1 VGHHS
6 FQIKLE
12 QQWRLSVG
20 LSPTMYYLIFLYFS
34 FSSLPVLALY
44 RLFFHPLHKYPGP
57 SLAALT
63 NWYEA
68 YYNIVKGGGLV
79 AEIERLHKLHGP
91 VIRVGPNTLHF
102 NYRQAYHDI
111 YSHGSALVKDREFY
125 SAMGAHAPQSSFSFC
140 DPEVA
145 KQRRG
150 LLQPLFSRKAVM
162 SLEYTIQQK
171 IDKLLAILN
180 KNYNSSSTALSIDV
194 AYRALTTDI
203 ITSYCFAESSDILGS
218 PGLSHPILRG
228 VHEAVKKVWLQR
240 HLPFFVTFILSVPR
254 TLILWLL
261 PEFEGY
267 FKMKAGYE
275 RQVDCFLNN
284 PEALS
289 TIAEHETIFHHLLEP
304 KNQERPSRS
313 SLLDE
318 AYILVGAGGDTV
330 GNACTIGT
338 FYALKYPSI
347 HQRLKEE
354 LEEVWFDKDRP
365 MSYATLEKLPYL
377 TAFIKEVLRFS
388 TGVVHPLPRVVGP
401 STPKI
406 GGLKIPSGTIV
417 EMSTTFLHMNPDV
430 FSDPHTFNPDR
441 WLVEDTNQ
449 MMLDLAPFS
458 KGPRMCLGMNLAWC
472 ELYLIFGNI
481 FRRLDLKL
489 FVTEDMIDNFVEN
502 CEDYFFSPMG
512 ERL

>member
-1 VGHHS
+1 
-6 FQIKLE
+6 
-12 QQWRLSVG
+12 
-20 LSPTMYYLIFLYFS
+20 MYYLIFLYFS
-34 FSSLPVLALY
+34 FSSLLVLALY
-44 RLFFHPLHKYPGP
+44 RLFFHPLCKYPGP
-57 SLAALT
+57 ILAALT
-63 NWYEA
+63 SWYEA
-68 YYNIVKGGGLV
+68 YPNIVKGGGLV
-79 AEIERLHKLHGP
+79 AELERLHKLHGP

-111 YSHGSALVKDREFY
+111 YTHGSTLVKDREFY
-125 SAMGAHAPQSSFSFC
+125 SAIGVHAPQSSLIFC

-150 LLQPLFSRKAVM
+150 LLQPLFSRRAVM

-180 KNYNSSSTALSIDV
+180 DDYNSSSMAVSMAV

-203 ITSYCFAESSDILGS
+203 ITSYCFAESSNILES
-218 PGLSHPILRG
+218 HGLSHPTLRG
-228 VHEAVKKVWLQR
+228 IEQAVKKAWFQR
-240 HLPFFVTFILSVPR
+240 HFPFFVTFILNVPQ

-267 FKMKAGYE
+267 LKMKARYE
-275 RQVDCFLNN
+275 RQVDCFLDN
-284 PEALS
+284 PGALS
-289 TIAEHETIFHHLLEP
+289 TAEHETVFYHLLEP

-318 AYILVGAGGDTV
+318 AFILVAAGGDTV
-330 GNACTIGT
+330 GNACNIGT

-347 HQRLKEE
+347 HQKLKEE
-354 LEEVWFDKDRP
+354 LDEIWVDKDRP
-365 MSYATLEKLPYL
+365 MSYTTLEKLPYL

-388 TGVVHPLPRVVGP
+388 MGVVHPLPRVVGP

-406 GGLKIPSGTIV
+406 GGLKMPSGTIV

-430 FSDPHTFNPDR
+430 FPDPHIFNPDR

-458 KGPRMCLGMNLAWC
+458 KGPRICLGLNLAWC

-489 FVTEDMIDNFVEN
+489 LVTEDMIDNFAEN
-502 CEDYFFSPMG
+502 CEDYFLPRWEKEYKVFVQNVN
-512 ERL
+512 